1 MIKVNTT
8 TFLKISWI
16 SIKETGEDEK
26 GKLYSLSVDY
36 DVFDSVSK
44 QNKILNETKVFSE
57 LRENELS
64 LETAYIK
71 VMGTFNNSEFI

>member
-1 MIKVNTT
+1 MIKVTTT

-16 SIKETGEDEK
+16 SIKETGSDEI
-26 GKLYSLSVDY
+26 GKIYSLTVDC
-36 DVFDSVSK
+36 DVFDSETK
-44 QNKILNETKVFSE
+44 QNKISSITKVFSE

-71 VMGTFNNSEFI
+71 TMGTFNNSEFI